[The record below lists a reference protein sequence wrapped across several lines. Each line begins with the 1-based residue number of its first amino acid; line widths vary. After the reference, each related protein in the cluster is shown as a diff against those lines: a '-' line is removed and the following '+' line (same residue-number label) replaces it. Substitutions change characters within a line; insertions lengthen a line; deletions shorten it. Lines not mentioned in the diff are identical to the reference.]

1 MCQLQKPFIPH
12 VRGGE
17 TDLKNVSTTVKITYL
32 STIDDIEEQTPS
44 RFLTDVLQTVH
55 YDDYE

>member
-12 VRGGE
+12 GRGGE
-17 TDLKNVSTTVKITYL
+17 TDLKNVSTIVKIAYL

-44 RFLTDVLQTVH
+44 RFLTHVLHIVY